1 MIKVL
6 GIITA
11 RGGSKSIPRKNIID
25 LAGKPVLA
33 YSIESAL
40 KSRLDDVILST
51 EDEEIA
57 KVSRE
62 FGVKV
67 PFMRPIELAQD
78 DTPHIPVLVHA
89 LEEYEKI
96 CGQHFD
102 YVLTIQPT
110 SPFRS
115 HFDINNAIE
124 IANNRKPDCVV
135 SLEKFTD
142 LSIEKL
148 KYLEEDGSVVS
159 AVEDEKKLEGSPR
172 QKRKPLYR
180 RNGAIYLTK
189 REILLSG
196 SVYGDKVL
204 GFEMPAERSIDLNGP
219 IDLELAKYFLSKH
232 EST

>member
-25 LAGKPVLA
+25 LSGKPVLA
-33 YSIESAL
+33 YSIEAAL
-40 KSRLDDVILST
+40 KSQLDDVILST

-57 KVSRE
+57 KVGRKH
-62 FGVKV
+62 GVKV
-67 PFMRPIELAQD
+67 PFMRPLELAQD
-78 DTPHIPVLVHA
+78 DTPHVPVLIHA
-89 LEEYEKI
+89 LKEYEKMN
-96 CGQHFD
+96 GEHYD

-110 SPFRS
+110 SPLRTPD
-115 HFDINNAIE
+115 DINQAIK
-124 IANNRKPDCVV
+124 IAEREKPDCVV
-135 SLEKFTD
+135 SLEKYTD

-148 KYLEEDGSVVS
+148 KYLEEDGSVIS

-189 REILLSG
+189 REVLLGG
-196 SVYGDKVL
+196 SVYGDKVF

-219 IDLELAKYFLSKH
+219 IDLELAKFFLNKN
-232 EST
+232 ERT